1 MPRKK
6 KAAQAAPLVQQIKQA
21 VQQLVQQAKQQAKAQ
36 QVKQQVKVQQ
46 AKTASK
52 KRAKADGVTDAMRE
66 RAALLVAAIKSG
78 RLAAKQGVTKPAE
91 AQGKTAR
98 DRYVKFIAMHKK
110 ARVSSAST
118 PKAKAKSVKTIYQ
131 QVRGPGSLPYYLAS
145 GYTSRVGGGAS
156 GPGVIR
162 AVPGSGALPFRR
174 LDEDEQRQ
182 IVSYLNSGFGSVLRG
197 PGAKK
202 KVNFQEI
209 MKVLDPKKAQA
220 RAKAQ
225 AAAKAKAQAQA
236 AAKAQAQAA
245 AKAQAQAAAKAKR
258 AQAAK
263 RAAQTRRLKKSA

>member
-6 KAAQAAPLVQQIKQA
+6 KAAQAAPLFQQIKQA
-21 VQQLVQQAKQQAKAQ
+21 QKIVQQMVQQAKQQAKTQ
-36 QVKQQVKVQQ
+36 QVVQQLVQKAKQQSVK
-46 AKTASK
+46 APAST
-52 KRAKADGVTDAMRE
+52 KRAKANGVTDAMRE

-91 AQGKTAR
+91 AQGKTPR

-118 PKAKAKSVKTIYQ
+118 PKAKAKSVKIIYQ

-182 IVSYLNSGFGSVLRG
+182 IVSYLNSESGSVLRG

-202 KVNFQEI
+202 KVKFQEI
-209 MKVLDPKKAQA
+209 MKVLDPKQAQA
-220 RAKAQ
+220 RAA
-225 AAAKAKAQAQA
+225 
-236 AAKAQAQAA
+236 AA

-258 AQAAK
+258 SQAAK